1 MINSWFLRGDN
12 FTETALL
19 ELQIRNAEV
28 ILTWFSIVFN
38 SALQEL
44 HNMNLHVERLQDL
57 LNFQI
62 NILQQKS
69 EKAEGENSDMSEVLV
84 LKTEQV
90 SAKMEM

>member
-1 MINSWFLRGDN
+1 M
-12 FTETALL
+12 L

-44 HNMNLHVERLQDL
+44 HNLSLHVERLQDL